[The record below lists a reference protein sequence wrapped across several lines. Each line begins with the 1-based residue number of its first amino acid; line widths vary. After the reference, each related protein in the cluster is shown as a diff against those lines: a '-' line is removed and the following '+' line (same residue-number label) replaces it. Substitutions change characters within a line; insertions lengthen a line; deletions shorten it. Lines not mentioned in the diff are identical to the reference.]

1 MDGLNKTNCA
11 FALDRI
17 CKLDKSSCK
26 RCKVDRETREFH
38 KKMICGLTLDELMK
52 MQCGEK

>member
-17 CKLDKSSCK
+17 CKLDESACK
-26 RCKVDRETREFH
+26 RCKVDRETSESH
-38 KKMICGLTLDELMK
+38 KKLICGLTWDELMK
-52 MQCGEK
+52 MQYREK

>member
-17 CKLDKSSCK
+17 CKLDENACK
-26 RCKVDRETREFH
+26 RCKVDRKTSEFH
-38 KKMICGLTLDELMK
+38 KTITCGLTWDELMK
-52 MQCGEK
+52 MQCGE